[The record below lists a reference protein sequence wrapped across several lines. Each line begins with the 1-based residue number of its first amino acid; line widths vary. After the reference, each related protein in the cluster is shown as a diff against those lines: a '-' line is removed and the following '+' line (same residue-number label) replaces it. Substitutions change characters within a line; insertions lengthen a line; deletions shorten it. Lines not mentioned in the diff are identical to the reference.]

1 MKLVIRCKQPLKY
14 LLRCL
19 EYALVAIAIPL
30 LAYCAFV
37 AIDARV
43 FQAAE
48 FRQLDLLLTESRAA
62 SAGTLHAGA
71 LARPES
77 SLPFAEEGLIGR
89 LEIARLG
96 VSVIVIEGSS
106 RTVLRRAAG
115 HIRGTALPGA
125 PRYLLPAFA
134 EHPPRRCNHAQH
146 RERRILLSRGF
157 YTGGEPARR
166 SGVGA
171 ERK

>member
-14 LLRCL
+14 ALRCP
-19 EYALVAIAIPL
+19 EYALVAVAIPL

-48 FRQLDLLLTESRAA
+48 LRQLDLLLTESRAA

-71 LARPES
+71 LAQPGS
-77 SLPFAEEGLIGR
+77 LLPFTAEGLIGR
-89 LEIARLG
+89 LEIVWLG

-106 RTVLRRAAG
+106 RTVPAVR
-115 HIRGTALPGA
+115 RGT
-125 PRYLLPAFA
+125 
-134 EHPPRRCNHAQH
+134 H
-146 RERRILLSRGF
+146 
-157 YTGGEPARR
+157 
-166 SGVGA
+166 
-171 ERK
+171 